1 MPNKNYKNCLHRWS
15 TFRPRNSSIRAVSFI
30 SLAHIPPPGRD
41 VKYGVDPAL
50 TLLMISRLIEVEV
63 SVGWILVT
71 DLQHPPDEGFV
82 PFPAGI
88 VKLPVPPDIPGPRI
102 MVPLVAGGVLR
113 IAVIGLQQ
121 MECQDVRGDAL
132 FMGPW

>member
-1 MPNKNYKNCLHRWS
+1 
-15 TFRPRNSSIRAVSFI
+15 
-30 SLAHIPPPGRD
+30 
-41 VKYGVDPAL
+41 
-50 TLLMISRLIEVEV
+50 MICRFIEVEV
-63 SVGWILVT
+63 SVGCILVT

-102 MVPLVAGGVLR
+102 MVPLFAGVVLR

-121 MECQDVRGDAL
+121 VECPEVSGNAL
-132 FMGPW
+132 FMGPL